1 MVKGSFGKNARK
13 RAADASERKKREL
26 LFRQDGQEYAVASKM
41 LGNSRVEVTCADGKT
56 RLCKISGRMR
66 KRAWV
71 GVGDLLL
78 VGLRDFQ
85 DVKCDSIALYNATEA
100 SLLRRYGELEGL
112 QVPGDIDEQEDGV
125 VFEQSLE
132 DINIDAI

>member
-13 RAADASERKKREL
+13 RAAAATERSKREL
-26 LFRQDGQEYAVASKM
+26 PFRQDGQEYALASKM
-41 LGNSRVEVTCADGKT
+41 LGNSRVEVTCADGVT
-56 RLCKISGRMR
+56 RLCKIRGSMT
-66 KRAWV
+66 KRAWIS
-71 GVGDLLL
+71 VGDLLL

-85 DVKCDSIALYNATEA
+85 DEKCDSIALYNATEA

-112 QVPGDIDEQEDGV
+112 QASGDNEENDDGV
-125 VFEQSLE
+125 VFEKSLE